1 MLAEVLYSKITN
13 SKIPSQIQGEKG
25 AIIIEDIPNP
35 RKVKVIFN
43 DNTEKIIK
51 VPECENNL
59 VFEAKE
65 WARLIEIGKFTDEHI
80 KYSHM
85 CVKVMDEARR
95 QQGIVFPAD

>member
-1 MLAEVLYSKITN
+1 M
-13 SKIPSQIQGEKG
+13 
-25 AIIIEDIPNP
+25 
-35 RKVKVIFN
+35 
-43 DNTEKIIK
+43 
-51 VPECENNL
+51 PECENNL

-95 QQGIVFPAD
+95 QQGVVFPAD